1 MCSTRRSSSLLEET
15 GAGAGGE
22 IQLTDAIAGL
32 LQQETV
38 DAYRFEGRRFD
49 CGAHI
54 GLIEAT
60 VHFALEHEKHGGPAK
75 EILRTALAEADAR
88 G

>member
-1 MCSTRRSSSLLEET
+1 
-15 GAGAGGE
+15 AF
-22 IQLTDAIAGL
+22 
-32 LQQETV
+32 
-38 DAYRFEGRRFD
+38 RFEGRRFD

-75 EILRTALAEADAR
+75 EILRSALAQADAR